1 MRFIHGVAVTALIS
15 AVAQPAAAQRVTDAD
30 RALGRE
36 IVRELV
42 SFRTAKGQGQ
52 VPPMIEAMRAR
63 LTAAGFAAD
72 DIQTVPIEIDG
83 EKTAG
88 LVVRYRAKP
97 GSTAKPIA
105 FLGHMDVVDAV
116 PESWTTAPFEPTEK
130 DGYLYGRGS
139 VDNKAGVSLLLTTFL
154 RLKKAGWVPERE
166 LLLAFSGDEET
177 GMLTT
182 RALTKHE
189 WVSKAEYALNSD
201 AGVGYMEADGS
212 NPEFSIQSAEKTFA
226 TFQITASNK
235 GGHSSAPRQDNAI
248 FDAAEAIQAVRGI
261 KFPVEFNEITR
272 VMVGDL
278 IARNPGEYGNAVK
291 ALMANPQDAAARKI
305 AEGNPESAILWTTC
319 VPTMLRAGNAPNA
332 LPQNATVTVN
342 CRIFPGTS
350 VEQVK
355 QTIEQAIAKPTV
367 KVVHDGESTVSPV
380 SPVRDDVFGAIRRA
394 VHVNYPGVDVK
405 PSMSSG
411 GTDGREFRSAGIPT
425 YGAGSLALVRGID
438 GRAHGADERLLLA
451 SYDKEL
457 AFWETLMRDIGGKS
471 AGGRGARR

>member
-1 MRFIHGVAVTALIS
+1 MKHMVRGAAL
-15 AVAQPAAAQRVTDAD
+15 AALMAGLMQPAYAQAQRITDAD

-36 IVRELV
+36 VVRELV

-52 VPPMIEAMRAR
+52 VPAMIAAMTTR
-63 LTAAGFAAD
+63 LKAAGFTDA
-72 DIQTVPIEIDG
+72 DIQTVPLEIDG

-88 LVVRYRAKP
+88 LVVRYAARP
-97 GSTAKPIA
+97 GGTAKPIA

-116 PESWTTAPFEPTEK
+116 PGSWSTEPFKPTEK

-154 RLKKAGWVPERE
+154 RLKKSGWVPERD

-177 GMLTT
+177 GMMTT
-182 RALTKHE
+182 RALTAHP

-201 AGVGYMEADGS
+201 AGTGYMEADGS
-212 NPEFSIQSAEKTFA
+212 NPVFSIQSAEKTFA
-226 TFQITASNK
+226 TFQITASNR

-248 FDAAEAIQAVRGI
+248 FDAADAIQAVKRI
-261 KFPVEFNEITR
+261 KFPVSFNEISR
-272 VMVGDL
+272 VMVTDL
-278 IARNPGEYGNAVK
+278 AARNRGEYGNALK
-291 ALMANPQDAAARKI
+291 TLMANPNDAAARAV
-305 AEGNPESAILWTTC
+305 AEADPESAILWTTC

-332 LPQNATVTVN
+332 LPQTATVTVN

-355 QTIEQAIAKPTV
+355 ATIEQAIGDPDV
-367 KVVHDGESTVSPV
+367 KVALDGEGVASPV
-380 SPVRDDVFGAIRRA
+380 SPVREDVFSAIRRA
-394 VHVNYPGVDVK
+394 VHVNYPGATVK

-411 GTDGREFRSAGIPT
+411 GTDGREFRSKGIPT
-425 YGAGSLALVRGID
+425 YGAGSLALIRDVD
-438 GRAHGADERLLLA
+438 ARAHGADERLLLA

-457 AFWETLMRDIGGKS
+457 AFWDTLIRDVGGKP
-471 AGGRGARR
+471 GARR

>member
-1 MRFIHGVAVTALIS
+1 MRLVHGVAL
-15 AVAQPAAAQRVTDAD
+15 VAMSIGLTQPATAQRITDAD

-36 IVRELV
+36 VVRELV

-52 VPPMIEAMRAR
+52 VPAMIAKMSER
-63 LTAAGFAAD
+63 LKAAGFAD
-72 DIQTVPIEIDG
+72 EDIQTVPVEIDG

-88 LVVRYRAKP
+88 LVVRYRARP
-97 GSTAKPIA
+97 GNTAKPIA

-116 PESWTTAPFEPTEK
+116 PESWSTLPFEPTEK

-154 RLKKAGWVPERE
+154 RLKKAGWVPERD

-177 GMLTT
+177 GMQTT
-182 RALTKHE
+182 RALTRHP
-189 WVSKAEYALNSD
+189 WVSTAEYALNSD

-261 KFPVEFNEITR
+261 KFPVEFNEISR
-272 VMVGDL
+272 VMVADL
-278 IARNPGEYGNAVK
+278 AARNPGEYGNAVK
-291 ALMANPQDAAARKI
+291 ALMANPKDEAARTV
-305 AEGNPESAILWTTC
+305 AERNPESAILWTTC

-350 VEQVK
+350 VEQVQ
-355 QTIEQAIAKPTV
+355 QTIERAIGKPDV
-367 KVVHDGESTVSPV
+367 KVALDGEGVASPV
-380 SPVRDDVFGAIRRA
+380 SPVREDVFGAIRRA
-394 VHVNYPGVDVK
+394 VHVNYPGAQVK

-425 YGAGSLALVRGID
+425 YGAGSLALVRGVD
-438 GRAHGADERLLLA
+438 ARAHGADERLLLA

-457 AFWETLMRDIGGKS
+457 AFWDTLIRDVGGKG